1 MVRKQASMRDHQITE
16 GESAA
21 ATPFAPSRS
30 AGLRDGADLAEL
42 PFIPSLPQWQH
53 DAISRRV
60 AQIATAVETQVLPKL
75 VSTRRAS
82 GIGAKAPA
90 LTKERRNLMALLL
103 ADDMAGAEASL
114 AALTAR
120 GIVAEAI
127 YTGILTPVAREFG
140 VWWEQ
145 DRCSFVDVTLG
156 LGRLHQLMVMVS
168 PDFQM
173 TRAEPVAAKRI
184 FLALAPGEQHSFGL
198 TMVSEYFH
206 RSGWDVRRA
215 DVSTAEQ
222 IAHSVRQERCRVVG
236 LSIGAEDH
244 LAELTRSIA
253 TIRRQSAGGDEL
265 AIMVGGPLFIQKP
278 ALANRVGADSTAATG
293 AEAVQ
298 RAEALHA
305 LMSVMD

>member
-1 MVRKQASMRDHQITE
+1 MVRKQTSMREQQITDSR
-16 GESAA
+16 ESVSA
-21 ATPFAPSRS
+21 PFAPTP
-30 AGLRDGADLAEL
+30 GDLRNAPDLADLPL
-42 PFIPSLPQWQH
+42 IPSLPQWQH

-60 AQIATAVETQVLPKL
+60 AQIAAAVETQVLPKL
-75 VSTRRAS
+75 VSTGRAH
-82 GIGAKAPA
+82 GITAKAPA
-90 LTKERRNLMALLL
+90 LLKDRRKLMALLL
-103 ADDMAGAEASL
+103 LDDMPAAEAVL
-114 AALTAR
+114 AELSAR
-120 GIVAEAI
+120 GICAETI

-140 VWWEQ
+140 VYWTE
-145 DRCSFVDVTLG
+145 DRCSFVDVTLA

-198 TMVSEYFH
+198 TMVCEYFH
-206 RSGWDVRRA
+206 RAGWDVRRPEA
-215 DVSTAEQ
+215 STAEE
-222 IAHSVRQERCRVVG
+222 IANAVRVEKCRVVG

-244 LAELTRSIA
+244 LAELTRSIT